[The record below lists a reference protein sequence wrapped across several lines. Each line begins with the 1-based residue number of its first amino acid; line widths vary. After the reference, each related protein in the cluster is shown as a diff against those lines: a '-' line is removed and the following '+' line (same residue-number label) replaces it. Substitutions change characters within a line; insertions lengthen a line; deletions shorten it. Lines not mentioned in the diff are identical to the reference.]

1 MIKWA
6 RLVASS
12 SVTVLHAHCTLKRYK
27 KHSDKHPLNERIKKL
42 HHYCKKLCDGGLR
55 VRFIIKGEE
64 NIPEGQTLFIG
75 NHCSLIDPVLFYALI
90 DKPSTVVAKKE
101 IRKMP
106 FIGDIVKSVDG
117 FFLDRGN
124 PRKELKTFI
133 DINKKLEANKD
144 LSILIYPEGTR
155 SKAPDFPLLPF
166 HAGTFKVATRRGLPI
181 VPICLCHSDR
191 ILNQRF
197 HYHVYPIQVSILKPV
212 TKEEYENMT
221 GEELSSMLHQRM
233 EEDIASMRENDA
245 KLIQQWNHY
254 SDKKM
259 EKVFSYQK

>member
-12 SVTVLHAHCTLKRYK
+12 GVTVLHAHCTLKRYK

-117 FFLDRGN
+117 FFLDREN

-144 LSILIYPEGTR
+144 HTILIYPEGTR
-155 SKAPDFPLLPF
+155 SKSPDFPLLPF

-197 HYHVYPIQVSILKPV
+197 HYHVYPSQFSIPKPV

-221 GEELSSMLHQRM
+221 GVELSSMLHQRM
-233 EEDIASMRENDA
+233 EEEIASMRENDA